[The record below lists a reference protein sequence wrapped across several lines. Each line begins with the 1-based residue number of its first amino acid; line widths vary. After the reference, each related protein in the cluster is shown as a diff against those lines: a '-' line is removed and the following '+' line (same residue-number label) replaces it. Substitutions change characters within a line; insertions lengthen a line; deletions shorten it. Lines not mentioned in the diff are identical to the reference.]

1 MCKRGG
7 AHQLQ
12 EALLREEGRR
22 KGRILS
28 EYIIREQLKGKPLKT
43 GSQRLREANT
53 ELGSF

>member
-1 MCKRGG
+1 MCKLGG